1 MISLDIERGK
11 RPSEKSRKLKNQIIY
26 KIQRE
31 NMSFSG
37 DKSVYKLLNDSLI

>member
-1 MISLDIERGK
+1 MISLDIQRGK
-11 RPSEKSRKLKNQIIY
+11 RPSEKSRKLENQMIY

-31 NMSFSG
+31 NMSFPG